1 MRAPV
6 GCLWRAALF
15 KLEAFRRGAV
25 DQVTVRVQWD
35 AWGCCCC
42 SFVCVV
48 TCVPWSTGVVEQAA
62 MTRHRS
68 AVAVQVQGCN
78 VLKTIT
84 FKQGARLHQ
93 VALLCHGRVKGGVPR
108 WGVHADLLCSFAD
121 VVKGAAVESGIVR
134 SLVEVLSLAVEAGAT
149 GATAEAVSMA
159 EAGKA
164 SSVVVC
170 PPPVRISL
178 HPSPHVSTHAPP
190 PLLGVAFPP
199 VPQP

>member
-1 MRAPV
+1 MLRALRGAEEVLASIRVEGTSIVKVEVGEATPPAVTAPSAAHVAAV
-6 GCLWRAALF
+6 GCQHLHDLIFNNALF

-25 DQVTVRVQWD
+25 DQVT
-35 AWGCCCC
+35 
-42 SFVCVV
+42 
-48 TCVPWSTGVVEQAA
+48 AA

-84 FKQGARLHQ
+84 FKQ
-93 VALLCHGRVKGGVPR
+93 
-108 WGVHADLLCSFAD
+108 D

-159 EAGKA
+159 EAA
-164 SSVVVC
+164 LTALCSVC
-170 PPPVRISL
+170 SNHEGNLAAAIALGALAPVQEI
-178 HPSPHVSTHAPP
+178 VSTLGPGSKSVAQRGAFAVA
-190 PLLGVAFPP
+190 LLSEA
-199 VPQP
+199 